1 MVSWFKR
8 PGDKALP
15 GNKFQ
20 LLRRYLLTCN
30 CCKED
35 RSTLKFGEV
44 PVLTDDDDDNA
55 EPPPLPL
62 INDNIE
68 PPPLPPINDNVEPPP
83 LPPIASDNADG
94 LPDSE

>member
-44 PVLTDDDDDNA
+44 PVLTDDDDN
-55 EPPPLPL
+55 
-62 INDNIE
+62 
-68 PPPLPPINDNVEPPP
+68 NVEPPP
-83 LPPIASDNADG
+83 LPPIVNDYVELPPLPPIASDKVNG